1 VSYLFG
7 FLCLLLVSALPARA
21 ALNVVATLPDFGA
34 IAEAVGGDKVK
45 VTSLAKGT
53 EDPHFV
59 DARPSFV
66 RVLNRADV
74 LLEGGAELEVGWLP
88 PLIQGAR
95 NRRIQGDAPG
105 HVIMSQGIQLLEV
118 PTTPVTRA
126 GGDVHPAGNPHFW
139 LDPENGRIMAATV
152 AKAFETLDGA
162 NAAHYQSRLAAFNR
176 RLDQKIPEW
185 TRIMASHKGTRVVTY
200 HKSFEYL
207 ANRFGLVIIGQLEP
221 KPGIE
226 PSPTHINALIPRMKA
241 EGARLILI
249 ETFRARR
256 TPEYTANATGAKV
269 VVLPES
275 VGGHEKV
282 RDYFDLFDYA
292 VTQIDSALK
301 SLK

>member
-1 VSYLFG
+1 MV
-7 FLCLLLVSALPARA
+7 VWATVLPAQA

-34 IAEAVGGDKVK
+34 IAQAIGGDRVK

-74 LLEGGAELEVGWLP
+74 LLEGGADLEVGWLP
-88 PLIQGAR
+88 PLLQGSR
-95 NRRIQGDAPG
+95 NARIQGDAPG
-105 HVIMSQGIQLLEV
+105 RVVMSSGIEMIDLPRQ
-118 PTTPVTRA
+118 PITRA
-126 GGDVHPAGNPHFW
+126 SGDVHPRGNPHYW
-139 LDPENGRIMAATV
+139 LDPENGRVMAATV
-152 AKAFETLDGA
+152 AQAFQALDRS
-162 NAAHYQSRLAAFNR
+162 NAAYYKARLAEFNR
-176 RLDQKIPEW
+176 RLDQKIIAW
-185 TRIMASHKGTRVVTY
+185 KQTMAPHKGTRVVTY
-200 HKSFEYL
+200 HKSFDYF
-207 ANRFGLVIIGQLEP
+207 AARFGLEIVGQLEP

-226 PSPTHINALIPRMKA
+226 PSPTHINGLIPVMKDKKV
-241 EGARLILI
+241 RLILI

-282 RDYFDLFDYA
+282 RDYFELFDYA
-292 VTQIDSALK
+292 VEQIDTALK
-301 SLK
+301 KKQ

>member
-1 VSYLFG
+1 M
-7 FLCLLLVSALPARA
+7 LVVLPAQA

-95 NRRIQGDAPG
+95 NSRIQGDAPG

-118 PTTPVTRA
+118 PAAPVTRA
-126 GGDVHPAGNPHFW
+126 AGDVHPAGNPHYW

-152 AKAFETLDGA
+152 AKAFETLDRA
-162 NAAHYQSRLAAFNR
+162 NAAYYQSRLAAFNR

-185 TRIMASHKGTRVVTY
+185 TKIMARHKGIRVVTY
-200 HKSFEYL
+200 HKSFEYF
-207 ANRFGLVIIGQLEP
+207 ANRFGLEITGQLEP

-241 EGARLILI
+241 EGVRLILI

-301 SLK
+301 SSK